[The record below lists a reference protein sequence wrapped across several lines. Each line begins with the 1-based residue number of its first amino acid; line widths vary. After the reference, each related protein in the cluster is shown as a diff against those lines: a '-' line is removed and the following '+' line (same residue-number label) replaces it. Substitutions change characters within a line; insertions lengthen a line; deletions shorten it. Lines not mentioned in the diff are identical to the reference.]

1 VPPLLP
7 LMAITTIVLD
17 AHFFLKIYM
26 ACGHHGCLDVY
37 GKDIFYE
44 FDDKGWCQDTT
55 KIFTKVAHE
64 EDEVC

>member
-1 VPPLLP
+1 
-7 LMAITTIVLD
+7 
-17 AHFFLKIYM
+17 
-26 ACGHHGCLDVY
+26 LDVY